1 VREEEAMNGYQVK
14 RIAEAL
20 DNENRL
26 SVWEWDFINSLA
38 DLDEDKE
45 LTHKQNEIL
54 NRISQKMG

>member
-1 VREEEAMNGYQVK
+1 MNGYQVK

-20 DNENRL
+20 DNERFL
-26 SVWEWDFINSLA
+26 TAWEWDFINSLA